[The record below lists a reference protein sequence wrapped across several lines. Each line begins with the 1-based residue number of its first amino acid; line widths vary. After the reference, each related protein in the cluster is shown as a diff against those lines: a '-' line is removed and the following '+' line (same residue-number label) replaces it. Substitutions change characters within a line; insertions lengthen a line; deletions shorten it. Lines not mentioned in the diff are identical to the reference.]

1 MNTTLATPSL
11 PMLRRSLLLLAGAG
25 AFCVLLGWLV
35 YLLSFSVYVEDE
47 RHLAARRLEAFAL
60 SLEATLSRHESLP
73 GLLALDSS
81 LTELLREPDNRQR
94 VAAANAYLEA
104 ARQRAEVAVTYLM
117 DDRGKT
123 LAASNWRLPG
133 SFVGHN
139 YAFRP
144 YFLDAL
150 KDGLGRFYAIGVTTG
165 EPGYFLAAPIGGQ
178 DQVLGVI
185 VVKVG
190 LESIEQAMAG
200 AGDTLLLAD
209 ADGVAFLSSEVRLRY
224 RTLAALTDPVA
235 ARLRDTRKYGSHT
248 LAPLARQAIPIA
260 GDVLIRLALPERA
273 AREYLITTRPV
284 GQLGWHVVQL
294 GDPGEAR
301 GAALSA
307 ALAVAFCAAFA
318 LGLAAHFR
326 HRSRRREE
334 LRRVYTE
341 LEGRI
346 AERTLDLTAQ
356 IAALES
362 TKAILRETRD
372 AAVQAGKLT
381 VLGQMSAGVSHELN
395 QPLAALQTFA
405 DNARALLARGRHSE
419 VAENLQMISEL
430 VDRTGRIVRQL
441 KIFSR
446 KDAPTPQPVLVVSAI
461 ENALMIVE
469 PRRRETAARID
480 VAPMDGT
487 LRLIAEAGRLEQ
499 VLVNLLRNGLDAIA
513 GQTEAVLEL
522 AAWKDRNKVI
532 IQVRDHGA
540 GLPEEVLEHLFEA
553 FYTTKPAGEGLGI
566 GLVISLAIVESY
578 GGTLAAHN
586 ALDGGAIFV
595 VTLPA
600 AAESGALA
608 ARPHA

>member
-1 MNTTLATPSL
+1 M
-11 PMLRRSLLLLAGAG
+11 
-25 AFCVLLGWLV
+25 
-35 YLLSFSVYVEDE
+35 
-47 RHLAARRLEAFAL
+47 
-60 SLEATLSRHESLP
+60 
-73 GLLALDSS
+73 
-81 LTELLREPDNRQR
+81 
-94 VAAANAYLEA
+94 
-104 ARQRAEVAVTYLM
+104 
-117 DDRGKT
+117 
-123 LAASNWRLPG
+123 
-133 SFVGHN
+133 
-139 YAFRP
+139 
-144 YFLDAL
+144 
-150 KDGLGRFYAIGVTTG
+150 
-165 EPGYFLAAPIGGQ
+165 
-178 DQVLGVI
+178 
-185 VVKVG
+185 
-190 LESIEQAMAG
+190 
-200 AGDTLLLAD
+200 
-209 ADGVAFLSSEVRLRY
+209 
-224 RTLAALTDPVA
+224 
-235 ARLRDTRKYGSHT
+235 
-248 LAPLARQAIPIA
+248 
-260 GDVLIRLALPERA
+260 
-273 AREYLITTRPV
+273 
-284 GQLGWHVVQL
+284 
-294 GDPGEAR
+294 
-301 GAALSA
+301 
-307 ALAVAFCAAFA
+307 
-318 LGLAAHFR
+318 
-326 HRSRRREE
+326 
-334 LRRVYTE
+334 
-341 LEGRI
+341 
-346 AERTLDLTAQ
+346 
-356 IAALES
+356 
-362 TKAILRETRD
+362 
-372 AAVQAGKLT
+372 QAGKLT

-499 VLVNLLRNGLDAIA
+499 VLVNLLRNGLDAVA

-600 AAESGALA
+600 ASENSALA
-608 ARPHA
+608 ARPNA